1 MSDQIDVDGT
11 DLEIIDQLVRDGRR
25 TLADI
30 GATVSLSAPAVK
42 RRVARLEELGV
53 ITGYTA
59 HVDHAKLGRP
69 IEAFTELRFAGQTKV
84 ADIAGVARG
93 LPEVD
98 AVYTIAGDPD
108 ALVHLRVRDVA
119 DLTRVIDQL
128 RRSGRVTGT
137 KTLMVLDAEGAGIA
151 ALRSG
156 RFGQQRAGPDRDPA
170 RGPSRSRGA

>member
-1 MSDQIDVDGT
+1 VDDQTAIDGT
-11 DLEIIDQLVRDGRR
+11 DLEIVDLLVRDGRR

-30 GATVSLSAPAVK
+30 GAEVSLSAPAVK

-59 HVDHAKLGRP
+59 QIDHAKLGRP
-69 IEAFTELRFAGQTKV
+69 IEAFTELRFSGRTRV
-84 ADIAGVARG
+84 ADIAGVANE

-119 DLTRVIDQL
+119 DLTRVIDRI
-128 RRSGRVTGT
+128 RRGGNVTGT
-137 KTLMVLDAEGAGIA
+137 KTLIVLGSETRTEPRTG
-151 ALRSG
+151 ST
-156 RFGQQRAGPDRDPA
+156 
-170 RGPSRSRGA
+170 